1 MAARTTTVTKIAR
14 FANSQELR
22 TNVPSFSMK
31 TVKTPDEL
39 ASAFRAAGLKVTPQ
53 RQLLF
58 RLLHG
63 NEMHPTA
70 ETLYEVAVAEMPGI
84 SLRTVYQTLTD
95 LAAMGELQQIQ
106 LGGAARFDPNVD
118 DHHHSVCNTCG
129 EVRDVYAPQPD
140 HVSVAGLDGFS
151 VHAARIVFSGTCP
164 RCANTAGPVS
174 AVKQ

>member
-1 MAARTTTVTKIAR
+1 MTQIAG
-14 FANSQELR
+14 FANSQKLQIESR
-22 TNVPSFSMK
+22 RFSIK
-31 TVKTPDEL
+31 SVKSPEEL
-39 ASAFRAAGLKVTPQ
+39 AIAFRAAGLKVTPQ

-118 DHHHSVCNTCG
+118 DHHHSVCTTCG
-129 EVRDVYAPQPD
+129 EVRDVYVPD
-140 HVSVAGLDGFS
+140 AGAISVAGLDGFS
-151 VHAARIVFSGTCP
+151 VHAARIVFSGRCP
-164 RCANTAGPVS
+164 QCASAVDALP

>member
-1 MAARTTTVTKIAR
+1 MQVGAAVTKIAK
-14 FANSQELR
+14 FVNSQKLQIEYR
-22 TNVPSFSMK
+22 YFSVKSMK
-31 TVKTPDEL
+31 SPDQL

-95 LAAMGELQQIQ
+95 LATMGELQQIQ

-118 DHHHSVCNTCG
+118 DHHHSVCTDCG
-129 EVRDVYAPQPD
+129 EVRDVYVTDAD
-140 HVSVAGLDGFS
+140 AISVAGLDGFS
-151 VHAARIVFSGTCP
+151 VQTARIVFSGTCP
-164 RCANTAGPVS
+164 RCASAVDATP